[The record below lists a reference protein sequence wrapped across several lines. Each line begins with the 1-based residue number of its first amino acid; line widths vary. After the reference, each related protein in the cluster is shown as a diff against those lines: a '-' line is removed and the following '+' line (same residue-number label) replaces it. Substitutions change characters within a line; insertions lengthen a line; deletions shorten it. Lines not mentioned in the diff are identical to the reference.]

1 MAIKRTIG
9 AALILA
15 FLAGSSVH
23 GPALAQSDSA
33 PANSDAA
40 GAAKSDDGEAA
51 LRAATKKFNA
61 YVEFLN
67 RTLRASES
75 LDRYKSWVNM
85 QTGPTGRERII
96 YGLYDPYDTT
106 REAAAATAALTAEP
120 LLPELDAAMR
130 DYIAANAT
138 LTPILNEANGYY
150 ERADYKV
157 DKMAQ
162 GKILHAQIVAAAG
175 PFLAARAKVDA
186 LITVEKAKVD
196 QARLDMIEKHDGRS
210 APWHVANVMMKA
222 RRVVDLLPSNAK
234 PVVDLTAFHA
244 AMADYGDA
252 VKAMDA
258 YGAGKPNAFFVFS
271 SQPRSLLSK
280 LRDFQE
286 AIDRVKGDARR
297 GGGDQLTWIINDYNM
312 MVTTSQNATM
322 FNH

>member
-1 MAIKRTIG
+1 MMNSRTIG
-9 AALILA
+9 AALLFA
-15 FLAGSSVH
+15 VMASANLVGA
-23 GPALAQSDSA
+23 ALAQSDTA
-33 PANSDAA
+33 PVDADKGVVAQTDDAEA
-40 GAAKSDDGEAA
+40 G

-85 QTGPTGRERII
+85 QTGPTGHERII
-96 YGLYDPYDTT
+96 YGLYDTYDTT
-106 REAAAATAALTAEP
+106 REAAAATAALTQEP

-138 LTPILNEANGYY
+138 LSPILNEANGYY
-150 ERADYKV
+150 DRADYKV
-157 DKMAQ
+157 DKMAE
-162 GKILHAQIVAAAG
+162 GKVLHAKIVAAAG
-175 PFLAARAKVDA
+175 PFLATRAKVDA
-186 LITVEKAKVD
+186 LITIEKAKVD
-196 QARLDMIEKHDGRS
+196 QARLDMIEKHEGR
-210 APWHVANVMMKA
+210 AANWHVANVMMKA
-222 RRVVDLLPSNAK
+222 RRVMDLLPSNAK
-234 PVVDLTAFHA
+234 PVVDLAAFHA

-252 VKAMDA
+252 VKAMDT
-258 YGAGKPNAFFVFS
+258 YGAGKPNAFFVFE

-286 AIDRVKGDARR
+286 AVDRVKGDARR
-297 GGGDQLTWIINDYNM
+297 GGGDQLTWIVNDYNM

>member
-1 MAIKRTIG
+1 MATIRKIG
-9 AALILA
+9 AAFVLA
-15 FLAGSSVH
+15 FFAGSSLS
-23 GPALAQSDSA
+23 GAALAQSEPTEAAKPDEA
-33 PANSDAA
+33 DKPDDAA
-40 GAAKSDDGEAA
+40 AA
-51 LRAATKKFNA
+51 LHAASAKFNA

-85 QTGPTGRERII
+85 TTGPTGHERII
-96 YGLYDPYDTT
+96 YGLYQTYDTSK
-106 REAAAATAALTAEP
+106 EAEAATAALTQAP

-130 DYIAANAT
+130 DYIAANEA
-138 LTPILNEANGYY
+138 LAPILNEANGYY

-157 DKMAQ
+157 DKMAE
-162 GKILHAQIVAAAG
+162 GKVLHAKIVAAAA

-196 QARLDMIEKHDGRS
+196 AVRLDAIEKREGRS
-210 APWHVANVMMKA
+210 AHWHVANVMMRA
-222 RRVVDLLPSNAK
+222 RRVMDLMPSRAK
-234 PVVDLTAFHA
+234 PVVDLSAFHA
-244 AMADYGDA
+244 AMTDYGEA

-258 YGAGKPNAFFVFS
+258 FGAGKPNAFFVFE

-297 GGGDQLTWIINDYNM
+297 AGGDQLTWIVNDYNM
-312 MVTTSQNATM
+312 MVTTAQTATR

>member
-1 MAIKRTIG
+1 MTIG
-9 AALILA
+9 RKISAALLLA
-15 FLAGSSVH
+15 FLASATLSG
-23 GPALAQSDSA
+23 AARAQSDSA
-33 PANSDAA
+33 PADADKAQSAQADDAEA
-40 GAAKSDDGEAA
+40 G

-85 QTGPTGRERII
+85 QTGPTGHERII
-96 YGLYDPYDTT
+96 YGLYDTYDTT
-106 REAAAATAALTAEP
+106 SEAAAATKALTQEP

-130 DYIAANAT
+130 DYIAANAV
-138 LTPILNEANGYY
+138 LSPILNEANGYY
-150 ERADYKV
+150 DRADYKV
-157 DKMAQ
+157 DKMAE
-162 GKILHAQIVAAAG
+162 GKVLHAKIVAAAG
-175 PFLAARAKVDA
+175 PFLATRAKVDA

-196 QARLDMIEKHDGRS
+196 QARLDMIEKHEGR
-210 APWHVANVMMKA
+210 AANWHVANVMMKA

-234 PVVDLTAFHA
+234 PVVDLAAFHT
-244 AMADYGDA
+244 AMTDYGEA

-286 AIDRVKGDARR
+286 AVDRVKGDARR